1 VTDLTTVS
9 FNSTAPEVTLKSASA
24 KEATP
29 LLDIVA
35 SSAAIVMVFVEELIE
50 VSIPSPPVNVS
61 VSLARAIESVPVSAA
76 IPSVVV
82 IDAVDTA
89 VN

>member
-1 VTDLTTVS
+1 ML
-9 FNSTAPEVTLKSASA
+9 

-61 VSLARAIESVPVSAA
+61 VSVARAIESVPVSAA
-76 IPSVVV
+76 IPSVVL
-82 IDAVDTA
+82 IEAVDTA